1 MHELLH
7 KDIYIVTVLGHL
19 MQTVES
25 LEKTLMLVK
34 IEGSRKE
41 VKEDEMAGWHHQ
53 FNGYELGQTL
63 EDGEGR
69 GSLACYSP

>member
-1 MHELLH
+1 
-7 KDIYIVTVLGHL
+7 
-19 MQTVES
+19 
-25 LEKTLMLVK
+25 MLVK

-63 EDGEGR
+63 EDGEGQR
-69 GSLACYSP
+69 GLMCCSPWGHRVGYDSANEQQTW